1 MSEQA
6 TVQVQEVKTK
16 QVNGKTLWEVKD
28 GNGLVYS
35 TFKPDLGNSAQGFE
49 GGPARI
55 EFTEKQN
62 EKNGTVYTNRYLD
75 SISAAQ
81 PPAKGSPEY
90 QQPEVDWDGKER
102 RAHIRAT
109 WAIAATLS
117 QHTAK
122 SDETPKRIYER
133 VKPIQQALMRDIYE
147 GAELPAPQDADLY
160 PGLSGSDED
169 IPF

>member
-6 TVQVQEVKTK
+6 TIQVQSVGTK
-16 QVNGKTLWEVKD
+16 QVNGKTLWELTD
-28 GNGLVYS
+28 GNGKVYT

-55 EFTEKQN
+55 EFIEKT
-62 EKNGTVYTNRYLD
+62 KDVNGKTYTNRYLD

-81 PPAKGSPEY
+81 PPAKGTPEY
-90 QQPEVDWDGKER
+90 QPEEVDWDGKER
-102 RAHIRAT
+102 RGHIRAT

-147 GAELPAPQDADLY
+147 GAEIPTPQDADLY
-160 PGLSGSDED
+160 PGLSPED
-169 IPF
+169 DSIPF